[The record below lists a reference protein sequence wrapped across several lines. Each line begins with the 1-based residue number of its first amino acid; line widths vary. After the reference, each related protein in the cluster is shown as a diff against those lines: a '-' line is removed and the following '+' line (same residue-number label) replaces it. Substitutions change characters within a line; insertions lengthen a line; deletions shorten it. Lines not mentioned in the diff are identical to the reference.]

1 MTTDDK
7 VMEFFCTCD
16 EFCKKIESEL
26 NKKKFLFPL
35 IGLFFLFSFVFLQP
49 APAVQRHRMLTQP
62 LVLETNCHNLNNF
75 YS

>member
-26 NKKKFLFPL
+26 NKK
-35 IGLFFLFSFVFLQP
+35 ISFFLL
-49 APAVQRHRMLTQP
+49 
-62 LVLETNCHNLNNF
+62 
-75 YS
+75 